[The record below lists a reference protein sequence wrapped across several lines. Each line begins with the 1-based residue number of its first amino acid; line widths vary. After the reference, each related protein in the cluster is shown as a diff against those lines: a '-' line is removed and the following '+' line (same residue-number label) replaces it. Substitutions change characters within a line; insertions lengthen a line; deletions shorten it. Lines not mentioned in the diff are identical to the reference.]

1 MLVFIGGTSMEL
13 AGVCDFGKY
22 GKRYDLIKYP
32 D

>member
-1 MLVFIGGTSMEL
+1 MLVFIGGSGMEL
-13 AGVCDFGKY
+13 AGICDLGEY